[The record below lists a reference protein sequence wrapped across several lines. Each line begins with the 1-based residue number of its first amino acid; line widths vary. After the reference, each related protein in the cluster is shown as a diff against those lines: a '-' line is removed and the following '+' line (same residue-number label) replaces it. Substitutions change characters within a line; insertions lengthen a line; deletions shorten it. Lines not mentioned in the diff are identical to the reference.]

1 MVERDVAE
9 KMEKQQTQKL
19 AELEE
24 DFHRKEIEASRDLQR
39 KLDEAEKKVQIRFQ
53 EMSAKFNSDIEAN
66 KQRWESQHTAAIAA
80 LNREWQGKWIEREQG
95 ILEKEAKKEA
105 ERKDTVAKMQV
116 KYEKMTKEA
125 LERVRAEL
133 QARERE
139 DVKALEDKLKLISA
153 EREEL
158 YASKQRYEKEVQAK
172 YEAMTKRERMMHEQV
187 RQFDWCSDSLD
198 VPSVIELMP
207 THALP
212 QVIRDMEVSK
222 DRDLEALKAGM
233 AEERDA
239 HAKARKMAEEAH
251 AREVNNLKDAFE
263 REQQQGRLAVQEFE
277 DELQQKYDILVDNV
291 QRRADAEH
299 EQRLKRVVED
309 LESKAKLDQIKTKA
323 LADAHRDAEKAV
335 NKRFQ
340 TLVGELRDGWKKEEM
355 SRLEQQETRIRTHY
369 DTVLGRECRSDS

>member
-1 MVERDVAE
+1 
-9 KMEKQQTQKL
+9 
-19 AELEE
+19 
-24 DFHRKEIEASRDLQR
+24 
-39 KLDEAEKKVQIRFQ
+39 
-53 EMSAKFNSDIEAN
+53 
-66 KQRWESQHTAAIAA
+66 
-80 LNREWQGKWIEREQG
+80 
-95 ILEKEAKKEA
+95 
-105 ERKDTVAKMQV
+105 
-116 KYEKMTKEA
+116 
-125 LERVRAEL
+125 
-133 QARERE
+133 
-139 DVKALEDKLKLISA
+139 
-153 EREEL
+153 
-158 YASKQRYEKEVQAK
+158 
-172 YEAMTKRERMMHEQV
+172 
-187 RQFDWCSDSLD
+187 
-198 VPSVIELMP
+198 
-207 THALP
+207 
-212 QVIRDMEVSK
+212 MEVSK

-239 HAKARKMAEEAH
+239 HSKARKMAEEAH

-369 DTVLGRECRSDS
+369 DTVLGREFCFFEMAFISVLLLDRRRLGET